1 MNQLKLI
8 SIAILALFAL
18 TACGNDYLVRTTDGQ
33 IMEAED
39 KPEIDEETGMME
51 YEDATDRDRLIPQ
64 EEVKEIIER

>member
-39 KPEIDEETGMME
+39 T
-51 YEDATDRDRLIPQ
+51 TDRDRQIPQ